1 MGGRKM
7 TISSIEEL
15 IAFAVQQEEESSE
28 FYRQAAL
35 RAPDKRSRLVLEDL
49 AGEEL
54 EHRRMIARIVADS
67 SGLPSFSVPS
77 GKLVSESLSEIP
89 LHDGMSFT
97 EMMIYAIK
105 KEENACRFY
114 MNLATAAVDPWLT
127 AMMNRLADVE
137 QAHKVRLEE
146 YFLIEVSSTI

>member
-1 MGGRKM
+1 M

-15 IAFAVQQEEESSE
+15 IAFAVRQEEKSSE
-28 FYRQAAL
+28 FYHQAAL
-35 RAPDKRSRLVLEDL
+35 LAPDKRSRLLLEEL

-54 EHRRMIARIVADS
+54 EHRKQIIGIGADG
-67 SGLPSFSVPS
+67 SGLPSFSVPP
-77 GKLVSESLSEIP
+77 GKLVSEFLTEIP

-105 KEENACRFY
+105 KEEHACRLY
-114 MNLATAAVDPWLT
+114 RKLAAAAPDLRLA

-137 QAHKVRLEE
+137 QTHKVRLEE
-146 YFLIEVSSTI
+146 YFLIEVSSVI